1 MKSTSKEFLEKIS
14 SLYYAKSTHYRY
26 NKTIL
31 KMSDKYVEGRLTGYD
46 YINELCFYFLQE
58 EKNIPE
64 KFKEQIQKQMQQN
77 TCLNDGDYKD
87 GIYDVLNDVLEE
99 IKNCQ

>member
-14 SLYYAKSTHYRY
+14 SLCYAKSTHYKY

-31 KMSDKYVEGRLTGYD
+31 KASNKYREGRLSAYQ
-46 YINELCFYFLQE
+46 YISELCFYFLQE
-58 EKNIPE
+58 EKNIPK

-77 TCLNDGDYKD
+77 ACLNDGDYKN
-87 GIYDVLNDVLEE
+87 GLYDVLNDVLEE